1 MKFLR
6 LSDFFCNSAPS
17 GGGSMRNNQP
27 GVFPI
32 LFAKEGEKFMI
43 SELKGG
49 KLFRDKCI
57 SMGIIPGVIAEIS
70 NNSPGGPCLL
80 KIGDSRIILG
90 GGMMHRIFV
99 KRV

>member
-1 MKFLR
+1 MKNR
-6 LSDFFCNSAPS
+6 QN
-17 GGGSMRNNQP
+17 GE
-27 GVFPI
+27 FP
-32 LFAKEGEKFMI
+32 LLYAKEGEKFMI
-43 SELKGG
+43 CELKGG

-57 SMGIIPGVIAEIS
+57 SMGIIPGIIAEIS